1 MARGAQTPSIHDD
14 SRPLERARMTEN
26 LFEKIRD
33 VLADEFEIPRASI
46 VPEANLYTDLGIDS
60 IDAVDLI
67 VRLREITGKQVPP
80 DRFKAVRTI
89 ADVVAVL
96 ETL

>member
-1 MARGAQTPSIHDD
+1 
-14 SRPLERARMTEN
+14 MTNE

-33 VLADEFEIPRASI
+33 VLVEEFEIPQSSI
-46 VPEANLYTDLGIDS
+46 SLESNLYEDLGIDS

-67 VRLREITGKQVPP
+67 VRLREITGKHVPP

-89 ADVVAVL
+89 ADVVAVIEAL
-96 ETL
+96 

>member
-1 MARGAQTPSIHDD
+1 
-14 SRPLERARMTEN
+14 MTED
-26 LFEKIRD
+26 LFEKVRT
-33 VLADEFEIPRASI
+33 VLAEEFEIPRESI
-46 VPEANLYTDLGIDS
+46 VHGANLYQDLGIDS

-80 DRFKAVRTI
+80 DRFKTVRTVG
-89 ADVVAVL
+89 DVIAVL

>member
-1 MARGAQTPSIHDD
+1 
-14 SRPLERARMTEN
+14 MTQDI
-26 LFEKIRD
+26 FEKIRD

-60 IDAVDLI
+60 IDAVELI

-80 DRFKAVRTI
+80 DRFKTVRTI
-89 ADVVAVL
+89 ADVVVVL

>member
-1 MARGAQTPSIHDD
+1 
-14 SRPLERARMTEN
+14 MTEE
-26 LFEKIRD
+26 LFEKIRE
-33 VLADEFEIPRASI
+33 VLAGEFEIPRETI
-46 VPEANLYTDLGIDS
+46 VRNARLYEDLGIDS

-67 VRLREITGKQVPP
+67 VRLREMTGKHVPP
-80 DRFKAVRTI
+80 DRFKTVRTI

>member
-1 MARGAQTPSIHDD
+1 MRGMAA
-14 SRPLERARMTEN
+14 N
-26 LFEKIRD
+26 LFEQIRA
-33 VLADEFEIPRASI
+33 VLVEQFEIAPDSVSR
-46 VPEANLYTDLGIDS
+46 EANLYEDLGIDS

-80 DRFKAVRTI
+80 DRFKSVRTI
-89 ADVVAVL
+89 GDVIGVL

>member
-1 MARGAQTPSIHDD
+1 MPDD
-14 SRPLERARMTEN
+14 
-26 LFEKIRD
+26 LFEQVRT
-33 VLADEFEIPRASI
+33 VLAEEFEIPRESI
-46 VPEANLYTDLGIDS
+46 VRGANLYQDLGIDS

-80 DRFKAVRTI
+80 DRFKAVRTVG
-89 ADVVAVL
+89 DVIAVL

>member
-1 MARGAQTPSIHDD
+1 MAD
-14 SRPLERARMTEN
+14 E

-33 VLADEFEIPRASI
+33 VLVEEFEIPAKSI
-46 VPEANLYTDLGIDS
+46 VREANLYQDLGIDS

-67 VRLREITGKQVPP
+67 VRLREITGKHVPP
-80 DRFKAVRTI
+80 DRFKAVRTVG
-89 ADVVAVL
+89 DVISVL

>member
-1 MARGAQTPSIHDD
+1 MPED
-14 SRPLERARMTEN
+14 
-26 LFEKIRD
+26 LFEQVRS
-33 VLADEFEIPRASI
+33 VLAEEFEIPRESI
-46 VPEANLYTDLGIDS
+46 VRGANLYQDLGIDS

-80 DRFKAVRTI
+80 DRFKAVRTVG
-89 ADVVAVL
+89 DVIAVL

>member
-1 MARGAQTPSIHDD
+1 
-14 SRPLERARMTEN
+14 MTEE
-26 LFEKIRD
+26 LFQKIRD
-33 VLADEFEIPRASI
+33 VLTEEFEIPREAI
-46 VPEANLYTDLGIDS
+46 VRDANLYEDLGIDS

-67 VRLREITGKQVPP
+67 VRLREMTGKHVPP

-89 ADVVAVL
+89 ADVIAVL

>member
-1 MARGAQTPSIHDD
+1 MSED
-14 SRPLERARMTEN
+14 

-33 VLADEFEIPRASI
+33 VLAEEFEIPRESI
-46 VPEANLYTDLGIDS
+46 VRNANLYQDLGIDS

-80 DRFKAVRTI
+80 DRFKSVRTI
-89 ADVVAVL
+89 GDVIAVL

>member
-1 MARGAQTPSIHDD
+1 MPATMPED
-14 SRPLERARMTEN
+14 
-26 LFEKIRD
+26 LFEQVRS
-33 VLADEFEIPRASI
+33 VLAEEFEIPRESI
-46 VPEANLYTDLGIDS
+46 VRGANLYQDLGIDS

-80 DRFKAVRTI
+80 DRFKAVRTVG
-89 ADVVAVL
+89 DVIAVL

>member
-1 MARGAQTPSIHDD
+1 MQAISAPLGAN
-14 SRPLERARMTEN
+14 AAGMTEQ

-33 VLADEFEIPRASI
+33 VLAEEFEIPRESI
-46 VPEANLYTDLGIDS
+46 RPEANLYADLGIDS

-67 VRLREITGKQVPP
+67 VRLREMTGKHVPP

-89 ADVVAVL
+89 SDVIAVL

>member
-1 MARGAQTPSIHDD
+1 
-14 SRPLERARMTEN
+14 MTED
-26 LFEKIRD
+26 LFEKVRT
-33 VLADEFEIPRASI
+33 VLTEEFEIPRESI
-46 VPEANLYTDLGIDS
+46 DRGANLYQDLGIDS

-80 DRFKAVRTI
+80 DRFKAVRTVG
-89 ADVVAVL
+89 DVIAVL